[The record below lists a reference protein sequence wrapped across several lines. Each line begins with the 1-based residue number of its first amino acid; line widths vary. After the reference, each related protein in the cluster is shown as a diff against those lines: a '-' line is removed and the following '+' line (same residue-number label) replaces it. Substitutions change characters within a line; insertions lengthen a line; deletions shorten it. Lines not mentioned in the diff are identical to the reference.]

1 MASPIFNDW
10 GLRALYLGLDGLAM
24 RQRATANNIAN
35 VDTPNYKAQ
44 RVEFEAQ
51 LQRAIEGD
59 LRSNALP
66 MTTTDAQH
74 IRGVSQSSMA
84 PLVTVD
90 SEPNA
95 YRNDNNNV
103 DIDLEMVNLAE
114 TQIRFQA
121 VSQMTS
127 QKLIRL
133 KTLIQ
138 DSA

>member
-1 MASPIFNDW
+1 
-10 GLRALYLGLDGLAM
+10 
-24 RQRATANNIAN
+24 
-35 VDTPNYKAQ
+35 
-44 RVEFEAQ
+44 
-51 LQRAIEGD
+51 
-59 LRSNALP
+59 
-66 MTTTDAQH
+66 MT
-74 IRGVSQSSMA
+74 

-114 TQIRFQA
+114 TTIRFQA

>member
-35 VDTPNYKAQ
+35 VDTPNYKTQ

-59 LRSNALP
+59 LRSAGLP
-66 MTTTDAQH
+66 MATTDAQH
-74 IRGVSQSSMA
+74 ISGVGQTSMT

-114 TQIRFQA
+114 TTIRFQA